1 MPSHV
6 LVTGGAGF
14 IGSHL
19 TRRLLARGDRV
30 TVLDDFNDF
39 YDPARKRRNV
49 ARLMA
54 EQPAA
59 VAAASA
65 GAARAGTGAGGPP
78 GSGDPGDPGDP
89 GGPGSRHRLELVEGD
104 IRDAALVDRL
114 FAGSG
119 FDAVVHLAARA
130 GVRPSLREP
139 VLYED
144 VNCVG
149 TLRLLEAARRHGPR
163 LFVFGSSSSVY
174 GINTKVPFAEDD
186 EVNQPISPYATTKRS
201 GELLCYNYHH
211 LYGLRVACLRFFT
224 VYGPAQRPEMAI
236 HKFTDLLARGEPVP
250 IFGDGSSRRDYTYVD
265 DIVDGIEATLALAPG
280 FEILNLGGAD
290 TTSLQDL
297 VLWLAAE
304 LAVEPR
310 FEYLAAQ
317 PGDVPI
323 TYADVAKAARLLG
336 YSPKVPIR
344 EGLRRF
350 VRWYREQEV
359 AAAAAPSQLLT
370 DPA

>member
-1 MPSHV
+1 MSSHVHV

-19 TRRLLARGDRV
+19 TRRLLGRGDRV

-39 YDPARKRRNV
+39 YDPARKRRNL
-49 ARLMA
+49 APLLSEPAFHERL
-54 EQPAA
+54 
-59 VAAASA
+59 
-65 GAARAGTGAGGPP
+65 R
-78 GSGDPGDPGDP
+78 
-89 GGPGSRHRLELVEGD
+89 LVEGD
-104 IRDAALVDRL
+104 IRDTPLVERL
-114 FAGSG
+114 FAGG
-119 FDAVVHLAARA
+119 AFDAVVHLAARA

-139 VLYED
+139 ILYED
-144 VNCVG
+144 VNCIG
-149 TLRLLEAARRHGPR
+149 TLRLLEAARRHGPDR
-163 LFVFGSSSSVY
+163 FVFGSSSSVY

-186 EVNQPISPYATTKRS
+186 EVNQPISPYATTKRT

-211 LYGLRVACLRFFT
+211 LYGFRIACLRFFT

-236 HKFTDLLARGEPVP
+236 HKFTDLLARGEPVTMYGT
-250 IFGDGSSRRDYTYVD
+250 GDSRRDYTYVE
-265 DIVDGIEATLALAPG
+265 DILDGIEAALDLAPG

-290 TTSLQDL
+290 TTALADL
-297 VLWLAAE
+297 VRWIAAE

-310 FEYLAAQ
+310 IEYLADQ

-323 TYADVAKAARLLG
+323 TYADVSKAARLLG

-350 VRWYREQEV
+350 VRWYREQQV
-359 AAAAAPSQLLT
+359 LPAPAPSRSVT
-370 DPA
+370 DSA